1 MLKNKAPLH
10 KFEDVIAFSNDSHTK
25 QKSIWQAGKFWK
37 VERDGQGNHKQMKN
51 DDVGQCHFLRG
62 DKRVYEAYYLTGA
75 GQKIPDWL
83 VKITFLGKVE
93 TPIR

>member
-1 MLKNKAPLH
+1 
-10 KFEDVIAFSNDSHTK
+10 
-25 QKSIWQAGKFWK
+25 
-37 VERDGQGNHKQMKN
+37 MKN

-62 DKRVYEAYYLTGA
+62 DKRVYEVYYLTGA
-75 GQKIPDWL
+75 GQKIPDRL